1 MQSMSILIPLIS
13 ILLYKDI
20 NDKPSP
26 RMPKMNFKVTSFRCL
41 GAHPPRLS
49 RFVSFTI
56 AFHNLQKT
64 ENPVYVVAP
73 LT

>member
-1 MQSMSILIPLIS
+1 MNILIPLIS
-13 ILLYKDI
+13 ILLNKDI
-20 NDKPSP
+20 NDKPFP
-26 RMPKMNFKVTSFRCL
+26 RMPKMNLKATSFRYP
-41 GAHPPRLS
+41 GARPPRLS